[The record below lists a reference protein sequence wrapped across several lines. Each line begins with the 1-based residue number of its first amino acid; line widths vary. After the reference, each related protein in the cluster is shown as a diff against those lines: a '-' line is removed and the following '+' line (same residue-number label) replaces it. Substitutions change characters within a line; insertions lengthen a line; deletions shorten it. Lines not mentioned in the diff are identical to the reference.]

1 VRRRATLCGIRDRQS
16 FSERHQIHERPTQF
30 IDLPLVALVLS
41 LRRKCRISSAPAHS
55 ERRNSRRPW
64 TSQSR
69 DSRQPRRECVPDHV
83 ESRFLTATTG
93 PELGNRTDISRL
105 GADVIGACE
114 PFILGSDNTASR
126 FSGLLQ
132 ILGGCT
138 VDPAVI
144 PRSASNYAPLASVRV
159 LGGRR
164 CRNFRPAW
172 AARWSAMAPRVEP
185 SNMGVVGAAG
195 PIRVSVT
202 PAGWRIESKSTA
214 PRRPAGRHG

>member
-1 VRRRATLCGIRDRQS
+1 M
-16 FSERHQIHERPTQF
+16 
-30 IDLPLVALVLS
+30 ALVFS
-41 LRRKCRISSAPAHS
+41 LRRKCRISSAPAYS
-55 ERRNSRRPW
+55 ERRNSRRSW
-64 TSQSR
+64 TSRPR

-93 PELGNRTDISRL
+93 AELGNRTDISRL

-144 PRSASNYAPLASVRV
+144 PWSGSNYVRV

-172 AARWSAMAPRVEP
+172 AARWSAMAARVEP
-185 SNMGVVGAAG
+185 SNMGLVGAAG

-202 PAGWRIESKSTA
+202 PAAWRIESKSA
-214 PRRPAGRHG
+214 GGRRPVGGHG